1 MEFYPIKGQLRIK
14 KIEPTNEHD
23 LWLLH
28 HLTMDKE
35 VYGLSSE
42 SNEFDMPGYLWNLEK
57 EAFLNLNYLQ
67 HDELYGSIFS
77 IYYANNPIG
86 FLDVSGILYTSKFSY
101 VDLSYAL
108 IKEARGHGYMKD
120 TLSVV
125 SDDILRKKV
134 YHLDFCECFISPFN
148 SKSIRVACAAGF
160 FRDTTREKEEDT
172 CLHCYIKKRS

>member
-57 EAFLNLNYLQ
+57 EAFLNLNYVQ
-67 HDELYGSIFS
+67 HDELY
-77 IYYANNPIG
+77 
-86 FLDVSGILYTSKFSY
+86 
-101 VDLSYAL
+101 
-108 IKEARGHGYMKD
+108 
-120 TLSVV
+120 
-125 SDDILRKKV
+125 
-134 YHLDFCECFISPFN
+134 
-148 SKSIRVACAAGF
+148 
-160 FRDTTREKEEDT
+160 
-172 CLHCYIKKRS
+172 